1 MLSVWWGI
9 KGVIYWE
16 LLPTG
21 TTVTADIYCQQLDR
35 VAEKLQ
41 GKQDRVYFLHDNAR
55 PHIAKS
61 SHEKL
66 LKLGWVVIPHP
77 PYSPDLAP
85 TDYHLFRSLA
95 DHLRDKKFDDV
106 HDLKNY
112 FENFFCEKS
121 TEYYASGILCL
132 PEL

>member
-1 MLSVWWGI
+1 MFSVWWNIRGA
-9 KGVIYWE
+9 IYWE

-21 TTVTADIYCQQLDR
+21 TTLTADIYCQQLDR

-66 LKLGWVVIPHP
+66 LELGWIVIPHP

-95 DHLRDKKFDDV
+95 DHLRDKKFDDE
-106 HDLKNY
+106 HDLKPY
-112 FENFFCEKS
+112 LENFYEKS
-121 TEYYASGILCL
+121 TE
-132 PEL
+132 